1 MGGERLGKILRH
13 VLEDPSRWSG
23 FPDCVVWRM
32 CRGRGGCGGS
42 CRHRDQVGVDG
53 VAGEVRLVE
62 VKSQNDT
69 LSSAQ
74 VRWLMYLKEIGVSSE
89 VLRVNYR
96 AR

>member
-1 MGGERLGKILRH
+1 MGGVRLSKILRR

-42 CRHRDQVGVDG
+42 CRHRDQAGRDG

-69 LSSAQ
+69 LSPGQ
-74 VRWLMYLKEIGVSSE
+74 QRWLMFLQEIGAPSE
-89 VLRVNYR
+89 VLRVHYR
-96 AR
+96 GR